1 MARRFAG
8 IMASIGMSVVL
19 FRALKNGNGFESA
32 VISALSWMV
41 TLGLVGVVVGAIA
54 QATVDESVRTKI
66 EQELAGTGQSL

>member
-32 VISALSWMV
+32 VILALSWMV

>member
-1 MARRFAG
+1 VARRFAG

-32 VISALSWMV
+32 VVSALSWMV
-41 TLGLVGVVVGAIA
+41 TLGLIGVVVGAIA

-66 EQELAGTGQSL
+66 EQELAGNGPSP